1 MKLNSETIHQ
11 ICNLQ
16 HKITVCQI
24 YLKDAT
30 GLYTSDMVGQ
40 MIDDLKLK
48 SKLGDYQDELNQ
60 LLSTLNIDDVKETF
74 SDKEYIQLP
83 ENKFTF
89 DLQREASKEVIGK
102 ALTLEEIMEQKGLL

>member
-1 MKLNSETIHQ
+1 MKLNSRTIHK

-40 MIDDLKLK
+40 LFVV
-48 SKLGDYQDELNQ
+48 
-60 LLSTLNIDDVKETF
+60 T
-74 SDKEYIQLP
+74 
-83 ENKFTF
+83 
-89 DLQREASKEVIGK
+89 
-102 ALTLEEIMEQKGLL
+102 